1 MSVLGQ
7 VQKSGVGLL
16 KNLFRSRSLSLITLA
31 LLAGMV
37 LSPLIASLGLLA
49 VAGVASGSLGKSF
62 MSILTKSSSSQ
73 AASPSVAK
81 DSGKTAAAEK
91 AAKKA
96 APAIPTGNAL
106 VDALITKLLA
116 CHLDVTTDWG
126 TAKEVINELPESY
139 DHIKNNMDDIRGF
152 VFCNKIFINP
162 DGVQADVPIHE
173 YTHVWAEALRQQNDK
188 EWKNIVELLKE
199 ETVLWEEVK
208 AKYPHLSSDNEIADE
223 VLATYSGR
231 HGRDLLEMTA
241 RKGEN
246 PEQTFENVLAVLRRF
261 WDHVAKFF
269 KMKQGRD
276 YDNLDDIADRVLAD
290 LLKGVNPSQ
299 YIDKNKISMS
309 DRTPLT
315 SLGMSDGK
323 PLDFASVRSQLVI
336 DGIEK
341 VCAAKT
347 IDDLHLYDVVYLFDT
362 PVTVADD
369 VSDSDV
375 IKKGDKIVGLSLDP
389 LRESPYDSYIIQ
401 RDGRIIDRKVDEHA
415 AAVQSS
421 VMDTVNDMRQ
431 RGALM
436 PIVSHVTDMDV
447 SGNDKTLQWPEELSF
462 GHVWSDKFNTFVRG
476 DSHGFTVADDQLTFS
491 SYIEV
496 DRCVRQGV
504 AEQRLFDAAVHAV
517 VERVNNSAQ
526 DASLTHEEC
535 GAVRQ
540 WLSVSR
546 EAPGHS
552 ADTLWSAVLRH
563 PSVRGIPEE
572 WKDDAK
578 KELDDFVYTGQTR
591 SHHDHGIIR

>member
-162 DGVQADVPIHE
+162 EGVQADVPIHE

-199 ETVLWEEVK
+199 ETALWEEVK
-208 AKYPHLSSDNEIADE
+208 AKYPHLSSDNE
-223 VLATYSGR
+223 
-231 HGRDLLEMTA
+231 
-241 RKGEN
+241 
-246 PEQTFENVLAVLRRF
+246 
-261 WDHVAKFF
+261 
-269 KMKQGRD
+269 
-276 YDNLDDIADRVLAD
+276 IADRVLAD